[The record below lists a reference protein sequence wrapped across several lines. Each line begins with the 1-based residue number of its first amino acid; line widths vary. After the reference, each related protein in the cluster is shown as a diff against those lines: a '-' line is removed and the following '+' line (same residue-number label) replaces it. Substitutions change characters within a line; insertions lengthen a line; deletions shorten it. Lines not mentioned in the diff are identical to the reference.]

1 MTVELITAWFSEVDE
16 QLHALPTHPE
26 AHLWPSE
33 VVTVGLWHALTGG
46 GNRPLYRW
54 LTRDSRPLLPRLPE
68 RTRLLRL
75 LTTPRDGTRAFWA
88 APTVLGVIDPDG
100 IGLIHPRREGRS
112 PQQLGRTGLS
122 THRWMVGGQRCLL
135 LKQWGVIGGWAC
147 ATATV
152 ADNPFPW
159 LMQQVDGRMSVLSD
173 TGFPAAAGD
182 PANLTRCPRGAWE
195 DWMLVETVLARLTL
209 VCHRKQVR
217 HRGGAYWQAC
227 LAFTMAAFNV
237 VVQWYG

>member
-1 MTVELITAWFSEVDE
+1 MITMDFITALFYEVDE
-16 QLHALPTHPE
+16 QLGALPKHPE

-33 VVTVGLWHALTGG
+33 VLTLGLLHALKGV
-46 GNRPLYRW
+46 GNRPFSRW

-135 LKQWGVIGGWAC
+135 LKQWG
-147 ATATV
+147 
-152 ADNPFPW
+152 
-159 LMQQVDGRMSVLSD
+159 
-173 TGFPAAAGD
+173 
-182 PANLTRCPRGAWE
+182 
-195 DWMLVETVLARLTL
+195 
-209 VCHRKQVR
+209 
-217 HRGGAYWQAC
+217 
-227 LAFTMAAFNV
+227 
-237 VVQWYG
+237 